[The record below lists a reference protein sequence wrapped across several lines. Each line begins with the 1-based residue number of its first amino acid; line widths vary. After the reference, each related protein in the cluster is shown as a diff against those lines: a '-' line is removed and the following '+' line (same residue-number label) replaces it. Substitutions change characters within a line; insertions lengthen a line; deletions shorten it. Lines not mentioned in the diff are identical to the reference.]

1 MKDIKTH
8 LQNITI
14 KILFCNFVNIMTS
27 KHRYIRKADSHDT
40 KHIMELLEHGRQKM
54 RANGN
59 TEQWTNGNPK
69 LELVENDIREGNGY
83 IIEENGEII
92 ATFAFIKGPDTTYY
106 NIYEGEWVEN
116 TLPYHV
122 IHRMAS
128 VHGVHGVFKC
138 ILDYCFSK
146 TKNIRIDTHRQNSI
160 MRNALEKYGFR
171 YCGIIY
177 LADGAERLAYQRC
190 ESSTNGKKEQDGHQ

>member
-1 MKDIKTH
+1 MVQILNFANDMTGEKRTIRSANIADITSIM
-8 LQNITI
+8 Q
-14 KILFCNFVNIMTS
+14 ILDC
-27 KHRYIRKADSHDT
+27 
-40 KHIMELLEHGRQKM
+40 GRCKM

-69 LELVENDIREGNGY
+69 LELVENDIREGNSY
-83 IIEENGEII
+83 IVEENGEII
-92 ATFAFIKGPDTTYY
+92 ATFVFIEGPDPTYY

-146 TKNIRIDTHRQNSI
+146 TTNIRIDTHRQNSI
-160 MRNALEKYGFR
+160 MRNAMEKYGFR

-190 ESSTNGKKEQDGHQ
+190 ESSTNDKKVQDGHL

>member
-1 MKDIKTH
+1 
-8 LQNITI
+8 
-14 KILFCNFVNIMTS
+14 MTS
-27 KHRYIRKADSHDT
+27 KYRYIRKAYSHDT
-40 KHIMELLEHGRQKM
+40 KRIMELLEHGRQKM

-69 LELVENDIREGNGY
+69 LELVENDIKEGNGY

-106 NIYEGEWVEN
+106 NIYEGKWVEN

-160 MRNALEKYGFR
+160 MRNAMEKYGFR

-177 LADGAERLAYQRC
+177 LADGAERQAYQRC
-190 ESSTNGKKEQDGHQ
+190 ESSTNGKSEQDGHQ